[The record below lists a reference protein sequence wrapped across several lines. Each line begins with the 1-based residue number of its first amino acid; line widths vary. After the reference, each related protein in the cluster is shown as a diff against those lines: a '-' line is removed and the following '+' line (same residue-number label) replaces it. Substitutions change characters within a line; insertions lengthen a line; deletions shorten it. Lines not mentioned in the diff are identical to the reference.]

1 VLSYQSKKNPVRKII
16 IKLTKKINAN
26 RPTRRQQQNDF
37 GQSVRQPIRPESKVN
52 DFKNTNLWT
61 ETKEEETEEDE
72 AMHTAKRAFV
82 IKCANFFFIGYFK

>member
-52 DFKNTNLWT
+52 DFKDTNLWK

-72 AMHTAKRAFV
+72 GMHTAKRAFV
-82 IKCANFFFIGYFK
+82 NKCANFFI